1 MDSNLLYTRHVLT
14 VPFLLRLCN
23 LTDIL
28 VPHFTARTIDPVFH
42 HLFDLVR
49 IEVDD
54 VDAVITEKLFPAQKV
69 FVFGENDGRDFVQ
82 DTSRGA
88 PFVVHI
94 TKTLAHPRFLAQ
106 IEKKKRGTRERE
118 RERENDLTW
127 CKATRWWT
135 WHILLANPLARV
147 PSFQGSPSRH
157 VERWTRAGHGCY
169 VHERWYGR

>member
-1 MDSNLLYTRHVLT
+1 MVCTFCSKYKNRFMDSNLLYTRHVLT

-106 IEKKKRGTRERE
+106 IEKEKRGTRERE
-118 RERENDLTW
+118 RERENDLT
-127 CKATRWWT
+127 
-135 WHILLANPLARV
+135 
-147 PSFQGSPSRH
+147 
-157 VERWTRAGHGCY
+157 
-169 VHERWYGR
+169 